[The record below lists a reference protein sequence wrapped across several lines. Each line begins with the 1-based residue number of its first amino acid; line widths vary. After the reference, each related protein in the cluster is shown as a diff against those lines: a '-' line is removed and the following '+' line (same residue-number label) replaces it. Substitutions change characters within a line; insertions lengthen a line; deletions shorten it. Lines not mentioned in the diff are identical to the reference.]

1 MSTHTSPSTPPSP
14 SSSVAG
20 ASRSTL
26 LPLALRYVDQVAR
39 SGSVHGAAK
48 ELHVAASAVN
58 RQVLR
63 LERELGVPL
72 FERMPRGMRLTPS
85 GDAIVTL
92 ARRWRN
98 DERRVAAEIRQMQ
111 GIHQGH
117 VRLAA
122 MDSHS
127 TSVLPRLVERLAVE
141 HPRISLSIELG
152 SSDDA
157 VAALLGGKAD
167 VAAVFNLSPRRELH
181 TLWSATLPLGC
192 IVAPTH
198 PLASA
203 ASVSLQEVGAHPIA
217 LQSKAL
223 LIRRYLEAHH
233 SWLFNDPRTRVE
245 TNSLQLVKM
254 LVRSGR
260 HVALTSE
267 LDAAPEL
274 IDGTLRFVPVR
285 DQGAE
290 PQTVGIAIDAGKPLG
305 PVVRTVAALLAE
317 CLQACLDEV
326 RAALTA
332 RSVGS
337 AAVGSAVAVAVAVA
351 IPAAPAPAAAPAQS
365 KPAPKRRR
373 A

>member
-1 MSTHTSPSTPPSP
+1 MRKMSTQPTPDSP
-14 SSSVAG
+14 AG
-20 ASRSTL
+20 RRISL
-26 LPLALRYVDQVAR
+26 LPIVLRYVDQVAR
-39 SGSVHGAAK
+39 SGSVQGAAK

-58 RQVLR
+58 RQVLA

-72 FERMPRGMRLTPS
+72 FERLPRGMRLTPP
-85 GDAIVTL
+85 GDLIVTL

-98 DERRVAAEIRQMQ
+98 DERRVASDIRQMQ

-117 VRLAA
+117 VRVYA

-127 TSVLPRLVERLAVE
+127 TSVLPRLVERLMSE

-157 VAALLGGKAD
+157 VAALLAGKAD

-181 TLWSATLPLGC
+181 SLWSGELPLGC
-192 IVAPTH
+192 VVAPEH

-203 ASVSLQEVGAHPIA
+203 RSVSLQEISAYPIA

-223 LIRRYLEAHH
+223 LIRRYLEAHYT
-233 SWLFNDPRTRVE
+233 WLFNDSRTRVE

-254 LVRSGR
+254 LARSGR
-260 HVALTSE
+260 HVAVTSE

-274 IDGTLRFVPVR
+274 IAGTLRFVPVR
-285 DQGAE
+285 DKGAE
-290 PQTVGIAIDAGKPLG
+290 PQTVGITIDASKPLG
-305 PVVRTVAALLAE
+305 PIVKLVGELLAE
-317 CLQACLDEV
+317 GIRTCLDEV
-326 RAALTA
+326 RNAAST
-332 RSVGS
+332 
-337 AAVGSAVAVAVAVA
+337 
-351 IPAAPAPAAAPAQS
+351 
-365 KPAPKRRR
+365 RR